1 MSVQTVSDIAALKTV
16 TGSTHEVA
24 EVLGYYA
31 KNDGGGGEF
40 YWDSASTATDNGG
53 TIIQAT
59 GVPTGRWLR
68 IVDDKINAKW
78 FGAKGDGTTDDSVA
92 VNKALSMID
101 DGLTQHVY
109 FPSGIYRV
117 ESAAQTT
124 IADKSGFVIEMD
136 DDARFINDDFTD
148 YLTASATFSG
158 NTATITT
165 TVSHGYSSGNLI
177 AVKDFPDLAYNGAVV
192 ITVTGATTFTYT
204 LVRTPAGSS
213 SGKVRR
219 ADISKTLITL
229 DNCSNVNISFSFSGT
244 VQMSAVQSRLGW
256 VGLKLQNWCSFITA
270 RINGSGLSY
279 GVWSGNFEADEGNLT
294 FSDITVEGAD
304 IGYPV
309 ALWKSGDECVI
320 NVTAERIHRG
330 VYAGAVKNSTFNL
343 LLKNYDITGILLTS
357 HYVGTTMYG
366 CENLTVNAKDFGSD
380 ITAPTPRASYTVGIA
395 GYYMDYEVEIKNI
408 NIDIQTSNAKCVTPV
423 YIRTL
428 SHLHK
433 VSNINIK
440 GLIDRRGL
448 LDSEI
453 VNEFVIGGEDE
464 VGKAGIYSG
473 INFLSWRVYN
483 PSGGTTKP
491 LSLKFVTLLDDV
503 NFVDFVSSSPRSVN
517 LPSGRRIMF
526 PIQKIEGTEGDPNGF
541 YTAKKGD
548 LYVNTSI
555 HNLDRTIYLKTNASG
570 NLGWFGIQTISF
582 GPTSS
587 RPVLSGLTKGFMYY
601 DTDFGRPVW
610 WNGTTWNDLISESV
624 VNATSNTTLTLLNTY
639 ICVDATSGNKTIT
652 LPDATT
658 SRGKRYLIKKVD
670 SSANTVTVATVSSQK
685 IDQCDSIILN
695 AQNAV
700 LEIASNGTL
709 WMVYTY
715 TNQVITGNTTDT
727 VDKAFLNTNYPYS
740 SYPVGSI
747 IHYYAQNLRFQRIS
761 STDWVSVSTALMS

>member
-1 MSVQTVSDIAALKTV
+1 MSVQTVNNIAGLKLV
-16 TGSTHEVA
+16 TGATHEVA

-31 KNDGGGGEF
+31 INDGGGGEF
-40 YWDSASTATDNGG
+40 YWDAGSTATDNGG

-78 FGAKGDGTTDDSVA
+78 FGATGDGSTDDSVA
-92 VNKALSMID
+92 VNKALTMIAND
-101 DGLTQHVY
+101 LTRHVY
-109 FPSGIYRV
+109 FPTGIYRV

-124 IADKSGFVIEMD
+124 ITGKSDFVIEMD
-136 DDARFINDDFTD
+136 DDATFINDDFTD

-165 TVSHGYSSGNLI
+165 TVSHGYSSGSLI

-213 SGKVRR
+213 SGKVRG

-229 DNCSNVNISFSFSGT
+229 DNCSNVNIGFRFSGT

-256 VGLKLQNWCSFITA
+256 VGLKLQNDCSFISA
-270 RINGSGLSY
+270 RIHGSGISY

-294 FSDITVEGAD
+294 FSDITVQGAD

-320 NVTAERIHRG
+320 NVTAESVHRG
-330 VYAGAVKNSTFNL
+330 VYAAAVKNSTFNL

-357 HYVGTTMYG
+357 HYVGTTTYG
-366 CENLTVNAKDFGSD
+366 CENLTINVKDFGSD
-380 ITAPTPRASYTVGIA
+380 ITVPTPRASYTVGIG
-395 GYYMDYEVEIKNI
+395 GYYLDYETEIKNVDI
-408 NIDIQTSNAKCVTPV
+408 NIQTSNAKCVTPL

-433 VSNINIK
+433 VSNINIR
-440 GLIDRRGL
+440 GLIDRRNL
-448 LDSEI
+448 SDSEI

-483 PSGGTTKP
+483 PTGGTTKP
-491 LSLKFVTLLDDV
+491 LSLKFVTLLDDI
-503 NFVDFVSSSPRSVN
+503 NFVDFLSSSPRSIT
-517 LPSGRRIMF
+517 LPAGRRIMF
-526 PIQKIEGTEGDPNGF
+526 PTQKIEGTEGDPNGF

-587 RPVLSGLTKGFMYY
+587 RPSLSGLTRGFMYY
-601 DTDFGRPVW
+601 DTTLGRPVW
-610 WNGTTWNDLISESV
+610 WNGSTWNDLISEPLI
-624 VNATSNTTLTLLNTY
+624 NATSNTTLALSDTN

-658 SRGKRYLIKKVD
+658 SRGKRFVIKKVD

-685 IDQCDSIILN
+685 IDQCDGIILN
-695 AQNAV
+695 AQNSI
-700 LEIASNGTL
+700 LEIISNGTSWIIL
-709 WMVYTY
+709 NYYNPIIADGTS
-715 TNQVITGNTTDT
+715 TITKS
-727 VDKAFLNTNYPYS
+727 VLNTSYLFS
-740 SYPVGSI
+740 SYPVGTTI
-747 IHYYAQNLRFQRIS
+747 FYYEQDLIFVRTAPTEWRVS
-761 STDWVSVSTALMS
+761 SSSVLS